1 MASRWNGRGRTGR
14 GLLGA
19 LFTILMA
26 SRPCVKVS
34 DRKTRF
40 KIVVVGK
47 SAWR

>member
-1 MASRWNGRGRTGR
+1 MKPVEWTRKNRARI
-14 GLLGA
+14 LAA

-40 KIVVVGK
+40 KQVVVG
-47 SAWR
+47 SRPGG